1 MVSIFRLSGTPESE
15 LAGTLRKLT
24 TNGDISR
31 SPELVAIVVKASN
44 VPDDRREIMQHLRG
58 CLSETSGKAWHRILA
73 GLQLLEQLLEKGAAA
88 LVKETAEGHHF
99 DVVQRLSFLEAFE
112 YSTDKRVE
120 AMLRSRAGA
129 LRTEV
134 LKRLDDPSSPTS
146 RQSEA
151 RKGKSRKSRD
161 RSRERIGKDDRDRH
175 RKQSDSPRADKI
187 KQEMVGFGSDSLPPN
202 LGKKEDKPSN
212 KVVLQGIVSCGHN
225 DDTTDESED
234 DNEGRAGPAQ
244 PAQKGRKPVTRRDY
258 SSDSDSSG
266 PRRKSSGKKSSARTV
281 PASAVEVDLLGFD
294 APTVPYKSAPEP
306 PPVSNGNLLDF

>member
-1 MVSIFRLSGTPESE
+1 
-15 LAGTLRKLT
+15 
-24 TNGDISR
+24 
-31 SPELVAIVVKASN
+31 
-44 VPDDRREIMQHLRG
+44 MQHLRG

-73 GLQLLEQLLEKGAAA
+73 GLQLLEQLLEKG
-88 LVKETAEGHHF
+88 
-99 DVVQRLSFLEAFE
+99 
-112 YSTDKRVE
+112 VE

-202 LGKKEDKPSN
+202 L
-212 KVVLQGIVSCGHN
+212 
-225 DDTTDESED
+225 
-234 DNEGRAGPAQ
+234 
-244 PAQKGRKPVTRRDY
+244 
-258 SSDSDSSG
+258 
-266 PRRKSSGKKSSARTV
+266 
-281 PASAVEVDLLGFD
+281 
-294 APTVPYKSAPEP
+294 
-306 PPVSNGNLLDF
+306 